1 MYIPVRTIRFFIST
15 IVALGPNQAPAVT
28 GITKGFDI
36 TPLMGDKNNH
46 NWESQDVQIPI
57 IILIVSIIVSI
68 IGSIIA

>member
-1 MYIPVRTIRFFIST
+1 MRIIRFFIST
-15 IVALGPNQAPAVT
+15 IVALGPNQVPTVA
-28 GITKGFDI
+28 GITKGVDI

-46 NWESQDVQIPI
+46 NWDSQDVQVPI